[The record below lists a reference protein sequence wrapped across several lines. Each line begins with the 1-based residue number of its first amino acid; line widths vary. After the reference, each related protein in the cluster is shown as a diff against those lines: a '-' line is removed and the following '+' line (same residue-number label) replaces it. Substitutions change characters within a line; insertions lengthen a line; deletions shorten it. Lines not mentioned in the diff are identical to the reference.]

1 MSMFAEIPSDPFSPW
16 YDDSRLYQIAEAKS
30 PWTSATPDDKDI
42 SVLSTNVVVTAL
54 KTLFSQIGGVPNLAE
69 KVQKGS
75 LDRDTI
81 LTVNGI
87 FNSIGFDP
95 STDMVGFQATEEQK
109 DLALR
114 AANLLRSDLY
124 KTQAVVLMAFLVRTR
139 KMTPQNAALCIKES
153 LSKAI
158 AVVGHHI
165 LLRLKDQ
172 ADKEAAESH
181 ARLEESHARLEM
193 ARASSQRTQLALS
206 KMKSLTPEQ
215 RLFIGEEVVR
225 RLSARLKIQS

>member
-1 MSMFAEIPSDPFSPW
+1 MSEIPSDPFSPW
-16 YDDSRLYQIAEAKS
+16 YGDSRLYQIAEAKS

-54 KTLFSQIGGVPNLAE
+54 KTLFSQIGGVPSLAE

-87 FNSIGFDP
+87 FNSIGFNP
-95 STDMVGFQATEEQK
+95 STDTVGFQATEEQK

-114 AANLLRSDLY
+114 AANLLRSDFY
-124 KTQAVVLMAFLVRTR
+124 KTQAVVLVGYLVRTR
-139 KMTPQNAALCIKES
+139 KMTPQTASQCIKES

-158 AVVGHHI
+158 AVVGHNI
-165 LLRLKDQ
+165 ILRLKDQ

-181 ARLEESHARLEM
+181 ARLEK
-193 ARASSQRTQLALS
+193 ARAGAQRSQLLLS
-206 KMKSLTPEQ
+206 TVKSLTPEQ
-215 RLFIGEEVVR
+215 RQLVGEELVR
-225 RLSARLKIQS
+225 RLSARLQSQS